1 MCTGLIYGCVVYS
14 KDAMSSIGCARIG
27 DLLGPAVRSWFI
39 PLVFAAALACATG
52 PPPPPRWNHPEV
64 ALAWPEH
71 PEPARI
77 EYLGVLRTP
86 ADLGRK
92 PGLFERLKNAVFG
105 TEQEGL
111 LKPIAVAKNAAGL
124 LVVADP
130 SLSIVHIFDLE
141 RREYSQLG
149 EKNASFLRSP
159 VGVAIDDSGRIYV
172 TDSVLGRVFVFDASR
187 ALVAEWGKGELIRP
201 TGVALDPKQEHLYV
215 VDTIG
220 CEVLVFDL
228 SGRVV
233 NRFGR
238 RGVGPAEFNAPTFVA
253 VAPDGSI
260 SVSDSLNFRIQRF
273 RPDGTRIASFGLPG
287 DGAGH
292 FARPKGVATDTA
304 GRIYVVDAA
313 FENIQ
318 IFDPDGVLLLP
329 FGGPGSRPGEFL
341 LPAGL
346 FIDSTN
352 TIWVADMYNRR
363 IQVFQLVVDAP

>member
-1 MCTGLIYGCVVYS
+1 M
-14 KDAMSSIGCARIG
+14 
-27 DLLGPAVRSWFI
+27 SWFRYGRLEGLLQPASWRCGI
-39 PLVFAAALACATG
+39 LLIFAAALACATG
-52 PPPPPRWNHPEV
+52 PLPPPRWNHPEV

-77 EYLGVLRTP
+77 EYIGVLRTP

-92 PGLFERLKNAVFG
+92 PGLFERIKNVVFG
-105 TEQEGL
+105 TEQETL
-111 LKPIAVAKNAAGL
+111 LKPIAVAKNAAGVL
-124 LVVADP
+124 AVTDP
-130 SLSIVHIFDLE
+130 SLSVVHLFDLD
-141 RREYSQLG
+141 RREYSRIG
-149 EKNASFLRSP
+149 EGRTSFLRSP
-159 VGVAIDDSGRIYV
+159 IGVAIDDSGQIYV
-172 TDSVLGRVFVFDASR
+172 ADSVLGKIFVFDASR
-187 ALVAEWGKGELIRP
+187 NLIAEFGERELTRP
-201 TGVALDPKQEHLYV
+201 TGVALGPAQERLYV
-215 VDTIG
+215 VDTVG

-228 SGRVV
+228 SGRVLD
-233 NRFGR
+233 RFGR

-260 SVSDSLNFRIQRF
+260 SVSDSLNFRVQRF
-273 RPDGTRIASFGLPG
+273 RPDGTLIASFGLPG

-292 FARPKGVATDTA
+292 FARPKGIATDTE

-329 FGGPGSRPGEFL
+329 FGGPGTGPGEFL
-341 LPAGL
+341 LPGGL

-352 TIWVADMYNRR
+352 TIWVADVYNQR